1 MTLTQELKDD
11 SENKFVEKADLDK
24 EKSNHKIGEVYVLDK
39 SLVSKFHDNDDYK
52 NALIHVLIKKAK
64 NYFKSGLIVPAKY
77 IEIAKDVCE
86 ENDKFKNFFDNHFD
100 ITNNENDKI
109 TKDELRDMYNHHTKC
124 NFSASSIMT
133 DIQRL
138 QLKYEKGLRSVYN
151 GISIRGIIVGI
162 KKKTVHYEED
172 ICEENNESMQPINYC
187 QKLQD
192 DEPYKTKYMQL
203 EKDLAELNLGYEKE
217 LTELKLENEK
227 LRLEFETYKK
237 GQTKK
242 STTIF
247 IDVSD
252 EEEEEEEEAVV
263 KPKTKTDKRNK
274 IHKALTK

>member
-1 MTLTQELKDD
+1 
-11 SENKFVEKADLDK
+11 
-24 EKSNHKIGEVYVLDK
+24 
-39 SLVSKFHDNDDYK
+39 
-52 NALIHVLIKKAK
+52 
-64 NYFKSGLIVPAKY
+64 
-77 IEIAKDVCE
+77 
-86 ENDKFKNFFDNHFD
+86 
-100 ITNNENDKI
+100 
-109 TKDELRDMYNHHTKC
+109 
-124 NFSASSIMT
+124 MT

-192 DEPYKTKYMQL
+192 DEPYKTKYIQL

-252 EEEEEEEEAVV
+252 EEEEEAVV

>member
-1 MTLTQELKDD
+1 
-11 SENKFVEKADLDK
+11 
-24 EKSNHKIGEVYVLDK
+24 
-39 SLVSKFHDNDDYK
+39 
-52 NALIHVLIKKAK
+52 
-64 NYFKSGLIVPAKY
+64 
-77 IEIAKDVCE
+77 
-86 ENDKFKNFFDNHFD
+86 
-100 ITNNENDKI
+100 
-109 TKDELRDMYNHHTKC
+109 
-124 NFSASSIMT
+124 
-133 DIQRL
+133 
-138 QLKYEKGLRSVYN
+138 
-151 GISIRGIIVGI
+151 
-162 KKKTVHYEED
+162 
-172 ICEENNESMQPINYC
+172 MQPINYC

-203 EKDLAELNLGYEKE
+203 EKDLAELNLGYEKELTLQNEVLKDTLETTRLE

-252 EEEEEEEEAVV
+252 EEEEEEAVV